1 MSRKRSAYR
10 GTTLGLSV
18 VMILIGVAALV
29 RTAAAGGDGLAVGY
43 LLGAGLIVAGILRLL
58 VLRRSG

>member
-1 MSRKRSAYR
+1 MSGRGAYR
-10 GTTLGLSV
+10 GTTLALSAA
-18 VMILIGVAALV
+18 MILLGVAALV

-58 VLRRSG
+58 VLRRTG